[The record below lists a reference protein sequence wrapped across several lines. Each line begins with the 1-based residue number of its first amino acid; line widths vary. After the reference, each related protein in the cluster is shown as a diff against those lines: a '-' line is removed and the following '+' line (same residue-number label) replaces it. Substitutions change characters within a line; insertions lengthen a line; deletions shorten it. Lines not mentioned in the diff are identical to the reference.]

1 MKLESSAAGAG
12 VAGSAPTDRTPQAR
26 IAHRGWLRET
36 ALVIG
41 FYYVYQSIRSL
52 ADRGVTNRAYSNARH
67 LVGWEKSLHIFHE
80 QATQAAVLAA
90 DWFIKLMNIVYG
102 TLHFV
107 ITAGLL
113 VWLYRRRHDAYR
125 HMRNLLGLTTMLALI
140 GYWAFPLAPPRLYK
154 CNDDIP
160 VLGPDGFSI
169 GKCFVDTLDTIGGLW
184 SYHSPVAKAVA
195 NQYAAMPSLHFG
207 WSLWCCFVMY
217 HYGAHRATRIAGLV
231 YPLLTLSAIV
241 VTGNHYFLDALG
253 GVIILAIA
261 AAVLRWRGSRLSRRV
276 AGPDRASAAGIAAGI
291 DTDFD
296 AMPAVEQFAAMKCCQ
311 DAGEADDSG
320 HSAE

>member
-1 MKLESSAAGAG
+1 MESSSVGAV
-12 VAGSAPTDRTPQAR
+12 VADSVTTDRTPQPHR
-26 IAHRGWLRET
+26 AHRGWVRET
-36 ALVIG
+36 ALVIA

-67 LVGWEKSLHIFHE
+67 LVGWEKSLRIFHE

-90 DWFIKLMNIVYG
+90 HWFIKLMNIVYG

-169 GKCFVDTLDTIGGLW
+169 GKCFVDTLDTVGGLW

-195 NQYAAMPSLHFG
+195 NQYAAMPSLHFA

-217 HYGAHRATRIAGLV
+217 HYGAHRVTRIAGAL
-231 YPLLTLSAIV
+231 YPVLTLGAIV

-253 GVIILAIA
+253 GVIILAA
-261 AAVLRWRGSRLSRRV
+261 AAGLLRWRSSRLRHRATGANP
-276 AGPDRASAAGIAAGI
+276 AGVTGVDTGINTGV
-291 DTDFD
+291 DT
-296 AMPAVEQFAAMKCCQ
+296 MPAVQ
-311 DAGEADDSG
+311 
-320 HSAE
+320 